1 MASSIIQGS
10 KIIKGFVG
18 TKVMGRNGHVLAWGW
33 SAVFRFSLRA
43 TRISRGLP
51 LMARRGICLAICF
64 SPNGHII
71 GGIMEKRS
79 VSFLIL
85 MLSVIVIVMESAAL
99 SAPLDSGSA
108 IDKGY
113 WQYEVETGTDL
124 VRLIIRDKAGQVGT
138 YKAVFVVTGPDK
150 QQYRYQKKGS
160 GNSPLVVRFPN
171 DFSAT
176 WTKGTYIWTC
186 SIGERELLHGS
197 FEYCKACQIRLLQAN
212 FSPDRF
218 AKQ

>member
-1 MASSIIQGS
+1 
-10 KIIKGFVG
+10 
-18 TKVMGRNGHVLAWGW
+18 
-33 SAVFRFSLRA
+33 
-43 TRISRGLP
+43 
-51 LMARRGICLAICF
+51 
-64 SPNGHII
+64 
-71 GGIMEKRS
+71 MEKRGIF
-79 VSFLIL
+79 FLIL
-85 MLSVIVIVMESAAL
+85 VLAVMVPEGLAF
-99 SAPLDSGSA
+99 SAPADYGTA

-124 VRLIIRDKAGQVGT
+124 VRLVIRDKVGQVGT
-138 YKAVFVVTGPDK
+138 YKALFVVTGPDK

-176 WTKGTYIWTC
+176 WTKGNYIWTC

-197 FEYCKACQIRLLQAN
+197 FEYCKACQIRLLQVN

>member
-1 MASSIIQGS
+1 MD
-10 KIIKGFVG
+10 KIAALFLGFMLLLPGVIPGIPG
-18 TKVMGRNGHVLAWGW
+18 T
-33 SAVFRFSLRA
+33 
-43 TRISRGLP
+43 
-51 LMARRGICLAICF
+51 
-64 SPNGHII
+64 
-71 GGIMEKRS
+71 
-79 VSFLIL
+79 
-85 MLSVIVIVMESAAL
+85 AAL
-99 SAPLDSGSA
+99 SAPLDSGTA

-150 QQYRYQKKGS
+150 QQYRYEKKGS

>member
-1 MASSIIQGS
+1 
-10 KIIKGFVG
+10 
-18 TKVMGRNGHVLAWGW
+18 
-33 SAVFRFSLRA
+33 
-43 TRISRGLP
+43 
-51 LMARRGICLAICF
+51 
-64 SPNGHII
+64 
-71 GGIMEKRS
+71 MEKRS

-99 SAPLDSGSA
+99 PAPLDSGTA
-108 IDKGY
+108 IDKAH

-124 VRLIIRDKAGQVGT
+124 VRLVIRDKAGQVGT

-150 QQYRYQKKGS
+150 QQYIYEKKGS

-176 WTKGTYIWTC
+176 WTKGNYIWTC
-186 SIGERELLHGS
+186 SVGERQLLHGS

-212 FSPDRF
+212 FSPDRL